1 MLKEQE
7 RADIVQLV
15 EKIKN
20 ARHPWRR
27 NIQIIIDATD
37 ECDDA
42 ITGRSHISDVSID
55 LYDAG
60 AGDVRDFDGIPSI
73 KIVRNGIDG
82 IETYNEVLCLLANSG
97 LKQTDHDPLEDIE
110 MTGWLTG
117 YDRFILPKKDW
128 PKKGSGGQ
136 ITCKNA

>member
-15 EKIKN
+15 ERVKN
-20 ARHPWRR
+20 ARHPWCR
-27 NIQIIIDATD
+27 NIQITIDATD

-42 ITGRSHISDVSID
+42 ITGRSHISNVSID
-55 LYDAG
+55 MYYG
-60 AGDVRDFDGIPSI
+60 RAGDVRDCCYIPSI

-82 IETYNEVLCLLANSG
+82 IETYNEVICLLANSG
-97 LKQTDHDPLEDIE
+97 LKQTDHDPLEDVE

-128 PKKGSGGQ
+128 PKKDRED
-136 ITCKNA
+136 K

>member
-15 EKIKN
+15 EKVKN
-20 ARHPWRR
+20 ARHPWCR
-27 NIQIIIDATD
+27 NIQITIDATD

-42 ITGRSHISDVSID
+42 VTGASHISNVSID
-55 LYDAG
+55 MYYG
-60 AGDVRDFDGIPSI
+60 RPGDVRDFSVIPSI

-128 PKKGSGGQ
+128 PKKDR
-136 ITCKNA
+136 KDK

>member
-15 EKIKN
+15 EKVKN
-20 ARHPWRR
+20 ARHPWCR
-27 NIQIIIDATD
+27 NIQITIDATD

-42 ITGRSHISDVSID
+42 ITGSSHISNVSID
-55 LYDAG
+55 MYYGLP
-60 AGDVRDFDGIPSI
+60 GDVRDFSVIPSI
-73 KIVRNGIDG
+73 RIVRNGIDG
-82 IETYNEVLCLLANSG
+82 IETYNEALCLLANSG

-128 PKKGSGGQ
+128 PKKDRGD
-136 ITCKNA
+136 K

>member
-1 MLKEQE
+1 MLKEEE
-7 RADIVQLV
+7 RSEIAELV

-20 ARHPWRR
+20 ARHPWCR

-42 ITGRSHISDVSID
+42 VTGASHISNVSIG
-55 LYDAG
+55 LYDG
-60 AGDVRDFDGIPSI
+60 GPGDIRRFHGIPSI

-97 LKQTDHDPLEDIE
+97 LKQTDHDQLEDVE

-117 YDRFILPKKDW
+117 YDRFILPKKD
-128 PKKGSGGQ
+128 KEDK
-136 ITCKNA
+136 

>member
-15 EKIKN
+15 EKFKN

-27 NIQIIIDATD
+27 NIQIIVFAED

-42 ITGRSHISDVSID
+42 VTGASHISNVSID
-55 LYDAG
+55 LYDG
-60 AGDVRDFDGIPSI
+60 GPGDICDFHGIPSI

-117 YDRFILPKKDW
+117 YDRFILPKKYW
-128 PKKGSGGQ
+128 QKKDRED
-136 ITCKNA
+136 K

>member
-20 ARHPWRR
+20 ARHPWCR
-27 NIQIIIDATD
+27 NIQITICAED

-42 ITGRSHISDVSID
+42 VTGASHISNVSID
-55 LYDAG
+55 LYDG
-60 AGDVRDFDGIPSI
+60 GPGDIRDFHGIPSI

-82 IETYNEVLCLLANSG
+82 IETYNEALCLLANSG

-128 PKKGSGGQ
+128 Q
-136 ITCKNA
+136 KNDREDK

>member
-7 RADIVQLV
+7 RADIAQLV

-20 ARHPWRR
+20 ARHPWCR
-27 NIQIIIDATD
+27 NIQIIICAED

-42 ITGRSHISDVSID
+42 VTGASHISNVSID
-55 LYDAG
+55 LYDG
-60 AGDVRDFDGIPSI
+60 GPGDIRDFHVIPSI

-110 MTGWLTG
+110 MTGWITG
-117 YDRFILPKKDW
+117 YDRFILPKKHW
-128 PKKGSGGQ
+128 QKKDRED
-136 ITCKNA
+136 K

>member
-20 ARHPWRR
+20 ARNPLRR
-27 NIQIIIDATD
+27 NIQIIIDAMD

-42 ITGRSHISDVSID
+42 VTGASHISNVSID
-55 LYDAG
+55 LYDG
-60 AGDVRDFDGIPSI
+60 VPGYICDFNGTPSI

-97 LKQTDHDPLEDIE
+97 LKQTEHEPLEDIE

-117 YDRFILPKKDW
+117 YDRFILPKKYCH
-128 PKKGSGGQ
+128 KKDRED
-136 ITCKNA
+136 K

>member
-15 EKIKN
+15 EKVKN
-20 ARHPWRR
+20 ARHPWCR
-27 NIQIIIDATD
+27 NIQITIDATD

-42 ITGRSHISDVSID
+42 ITGSSHISNVSID
-55 LYDAG
+55 MYYGLP
-60 AGDVRDFDGIPSI
+60 GDVRDFSVIPSI
-73 KIVRNGIDG
+73 RIVRNGIDG
-82 IETYNEVLCLLANSG
+82 IETYNEALCLLANSG

-128 PKKGSGGQ
+128 PKKDRGY
-136 ITCKNA
+136 K